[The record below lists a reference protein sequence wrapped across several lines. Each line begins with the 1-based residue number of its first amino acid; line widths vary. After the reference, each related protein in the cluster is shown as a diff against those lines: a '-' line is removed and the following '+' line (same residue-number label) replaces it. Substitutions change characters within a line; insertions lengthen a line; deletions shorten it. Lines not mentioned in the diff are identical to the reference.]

1 MTLPAL
7 TFSWARLEALTTLAL
22 YDIMQARAAVF
33 VVEQKCPYQ
42 DADGVDLQSW
52 HLCVRLGDAL
62 AAYARV
68 VDPGVKYAQPSIGR
82 VLTPQKFRSLKIG
95 RALVSEAIRFS
106 EHTFPG
112 QDIKIGAQAYLQR
125 FYESLGFQVVS
136 DLYDDDGIPHLEMI
150 RAASVPGAL
159 P

>member
-1 MTLPAL
+1 MELSFTWSRMDAL
-7 TFSWARLEALTTLAL
+7 NSLDL
-22 YDIMQARAAVF
+22 YEIMQARAAVF
-33 VVEQKCPYQ
+33 VVEQNCPYQ

-52 HLCVRLGDAL
+52 HLRVRSGSEL

-68 VDPGVKYAQPSIGR
+68 VDPGVNYAQPSIGR
-82 VLTPQKFRSLKIG
+82 VLTLQKFRSLKIG

-106 EHTFPG
+106 EATFPG

-125 FYESLGFQVVS
+125 FYEALGFSAVS
-136 DLYDDDGIPHLEMI
+136 DLYDEDGIPHLKML
-150 RAASVPGAL
+150 RTASVPAAL

>member
-1 MTLPAL
+1 MELSFNWSRMDAL
-7 TFSWARLEALTTLAL
+7 SSLNM

-33 VVEQKCPYQ
+33 VVEQNCPYQ
-42 DADGVDLQSW
+42 DADGVDLHSW
-52 HLCVRLGDAL
+52 HLCVRSGSEL

-68 VDPGVKYAQPSIGR
+68 VEPGVKYPQPSIGR
-82 VLTPQKFRSLKIG
+82 VLTLQKFRSLKIG
-95 RALVSEAIRFS
+95 RALVAEAIRFS
-106 EHTFPG
+106 EATFPG

-125 FYESLGFQVVS
+125 FYESLGFQATS
-136 DLYDDDGIPHLEMI
+136 ELYDEDGIPHLEMI

>member
-1 MTLPAL
+1 MELSFTWSRMDAL
-7 TFSWARLEALTTLAL
+7 TSLDMYE
-22 YDIMQARAAVF
+22 IMHARAAVF
-33 VVEQKCPYQ
+33 VVEQNCPYQ

-52 HLCVRLGDAL
+52 HLRVRSGDEL

-68 VDPGVKYAQPSIGR
+68 VEPGVKYVQPSIGR
-82 VLTPQKFRSLKIG
+82 VLTLQKFRSLKIG
-95 RALVSEAIRFS
+95 RALVAEAIRFS
-106 EHTFPG
+106 EATFPG

-125 FYESLGFQVVS
+125 FYESLGFRAVS
-136 DLYDDDGIPHLEMI
+136 DLYDEDGIPHLEMI

>member
-1 MTLPAL
+1 MELSFNWSRMDAL
-7 TFSWARLEALTTLAL
+7 TSQEL
-22 YDIMQARAAVF
+22 YEIMQARAAVF
-33 VVEQKCPYQ
+33 VVEQNCAYQ
-42 DADGVDLQSW
+42 DADDADLQSW
-52 HLCVRLGDAL
+52 HLCVRSGGEL

-82 VLTPQKFRSLKIG
+82 VLTPQKFRALKVG

-106 EHTFPG
+106 EATFPG

-125 FYESLGFQVVS
+125 FYESLGFCAVS
-136 DLYDDDGIPHLEMI
+136 DLYDEDGIPHLEMV
-150 RAASVPGAL
+150 RTASASGAL

>member
-1 MTLPAL
+1 MEL
-7 TFSWARLEALTTLAL
+7 TFNWSRMDALTTREL
-22 YDIMQARAAVF
+22 YEIMQARAAVF
-33 VVEQKCPYQ
+33 VVEQNCPYQ
-42 DADGVDLQSW
+42 DADGADLQSW
-52 HLCVRLGDAL
+52 HLYVRANGEL

-82 VLTPQKFRSLKIG
+82 VLTLQKFRALKIG

-106 EHTFPG
+106 DAAFPG
-112 QDIKIGAQAYLQR
+112 QGIKIGAQAYLQR
-125 FYESLGFQVVS
+125 FYESLGFQAAS
-136 DLYDDDGIPHLEMI
+136 DLYDEDGIPHLKMV

>member
-1 MTLPAL
+1 MELSFTWSRMDAL
-7 TFSWARLEALTTLAL
+7 TSLDMYE
-22 YDIMQARAAVF
+22 IMHARAAVF
-33 VVEQKCPYQ
+33 VVEQNCPYQ

-52 HLCVRLGDAL
+52 HLRVQSGGEL

-68 VDPGVKYAQPSIGR
+68 VDPGVNYAQPSIGR
-82 VLTPQKFRSLKIG
+82 VLTLQKFRSLTIG
-95 RALVSEAIRFS
+95 RALVAEAIRFS
-106 EHTFPG
+106 EATFPG

-125 FYESLGFQVVS
+125 FYESLGFLAVS
-136 DLYDDDGIPHLEMI
+136 DLYDEDGIPHLEMI